1 MARPGAAGSS
11 RSGRSRSRSPS
22 PSSGRAGA
30 SRDEPTTPRRWQ
42 TPRLQGAPAETDDAK
57 ARSDLDRGL
66 ARQRYHHR
74 RGPEG
79 IRRHREGPGL
89 AVRLRGRLD
98 KEDRLLG
105 PVKLERSI
113 PVKGTQLRKGLPAPP
128 PNITPPFVSNYY
140 STFVTTG
147 SLPLRRCCCRDL
159 LINMA
164 VCCIGKHRAR
174 LQSKHDVHRLAHQAR
189 LLGYRH
195 LYRHGTASK
204 KLYPVLKL
212 RTDIIVT
219 CTYHAVLVSN
229 DQHNGRRGAV
239 I

>member
-1 MARPGAAGSS
+1 MMLKHAVILTEDLLANDTIIDEGL
-11 RSGRSRSRSPS
+11 
-22 PSSGRAGA
+22 RAFVAIVKDLGWQYGYVGA
-30 SRDEPTTPRRWQ
+30 SI
-42 TPRLQGAPAETDDAK
+42 K
-57 ARSDLDRGL
+57 
-66 ARQRYHHR
+66 
-74 RGPEG
+74 
-79 IRRHREGPGL
+79 
-89 AVRLRGRLD
+89 
-98 KEDRLLG
+98 KRLLG

-128 PNITPPFVSNYY
+128 PNITPPFVSNYH

-147 SLPLRRCCCRDL
+147 SLPLYRRCSCCRDHL

-164 VCCIGKHRAR
+164 VCCIGKHRSR

-229 DQHNGRRGAV
+229 DQCNGRRGAV